1 MPADVRRQ
9 LGDKDVGYLV
19 KSANSVRRL
28 IRVKIADDNDLNTA
42 RDALAT
48 AARFFRRVTEEACAS
63 TFSSD
68 SHSQPRHVCA
78 AFATVAT

>member
-48 AARFFRRVTEEACAS
+48 AARFFRRVTEEACARGLEPAELLARRRGGMA
-63 TFSSD
+63 
-68 SHSQPRHVCA
+68 SHSGL
-78 AFATVAT
+78 